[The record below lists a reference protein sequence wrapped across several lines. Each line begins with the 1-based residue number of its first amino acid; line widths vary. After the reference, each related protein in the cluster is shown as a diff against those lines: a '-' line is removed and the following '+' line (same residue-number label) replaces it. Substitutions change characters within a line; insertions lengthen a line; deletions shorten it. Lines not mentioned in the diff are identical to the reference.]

1 MSELDPLGE
10 VSRVNLVCSL
20 IDRTTWV
27 SQDEGVDIAR
37 SSIEVSYESLI
48 DSFLRVVTFEV
59 GRIKTEGHRTILVG
73 QSEEGVSTHDECPVV
88 VEVFLTS
95 EACYFSERT
104 LCGDEDLRVR
114 PPEPATWSAEGG
126 EVLRAPAVV
135 SIGEVTTEVVTHEV
149 EVTLVRVLLLGES
162 YILELDEE
170 GGDIVVITLQDLLA
184 LATARAVGFFKA
196 TGAGGQG
203 E

>member
-1 MSELDPLGE
+1 M
-10 VSRVNLVCSL
+10 
-20 IDRTTWV
+20 
-27 SQDEGVDIAR
+27 
-37 SSIEVSYESLI
+37 
-48 DSFLRVVTFEV
+48 
-59 GRIKTEGHRTILVG
+59 
-73 QSEEGVSTHDECPVV
+73 STHDECPVV

-95 EACYFSERT
+95 EICDFSERA
-104 LCGDEDLRVR
+104 LCRDENLRVR

-135 SIGEVTTEVVTHEV
+135 SVGEVATEVVTHEV
-149 EVTLVRVLLLGES
+149 KVTLVRVLLLGES
-162 YILELDEE
+162 YILQLNEE